1 MGLVRFLK
9 EMIGW
14 GFTLSTIMQYL
25 CNKRKKNLVE

>member
-1 MGLVRFLK
+1 MVLVGFLK

-14 GFTLSTIMQYL
+14 GFNLSTMMQYL